1 MNTARSV
8 AETALIVVD
17 KVLAVKPGE
26 QFLIITNPSGDVYEI
41 SLALYRAALE
51 LGAEATIVVQPEKTQ
66 LDFANRSALA
76 AFGSEPDVCASISSN
91 KMGKDRLA
99 LATPWL
105 GADGRKIDHI
115 FHYQMDEKKTLRAI

>member
-17 KVLAVKPGE
+17 RVLAVKPGE

-41 SLALYRAALE
+41 SLALYHAALE

-66 LDFANRSALA
+66 LDFANRAALA
-76 AFGSEPDVCASISSN
+76 AFGSNPGICASISARKVTACRRSW
-91 KMGKDRLA
+91 
-99 LATPWL
+99 T
-105 GADGRKIDHI
+105 GAP
-115 FHYQMDEKKTLRAI
+115 RARAFSRGACRRGAPRCPN